1 MTGTKWVFYLKISF
15 RAPQATKNNKTLR
28 RLKYLI
34 LENRWFEIQKES
46 IKSEKEI
53 NIELKMFSRI
63 NDFLTV
69 KDTGDLTLRENRI
82 VLPSIYW
89 NLAINLAH
97 TGKLGLTKTKTL
109 LRSRVFFPNID
120 KIAAQ
125 VLGLCTSCKSVTP
138 IWPT

>member
-1 MTGTKWVFYLKISF
+1 MTGIKWVFYLKISF
-15 RAPQATKNNKTLR
+15 RAPKRRKTLR

-82 VLPSIYW
+82 VLLSIYW

-97 TGKLGLTKTKTL
+97 AGKLGLTKTKTL

>member
-1 MTGTKWVFYLKISF
+1 M
-15 RAPQATKNNKTLR
+15 
-28 RLKYLI
+28 I

-69 KDTGDLTLRENRI
+69 KDTGDLTLREN
-82 VLPSIYW
+82 
-89 NLAINLAH
+89 LAINLAH
-97 TGKLGLTKTKTL
+97 AGKLGLTKTKTL

-138 IWPT
+138 I